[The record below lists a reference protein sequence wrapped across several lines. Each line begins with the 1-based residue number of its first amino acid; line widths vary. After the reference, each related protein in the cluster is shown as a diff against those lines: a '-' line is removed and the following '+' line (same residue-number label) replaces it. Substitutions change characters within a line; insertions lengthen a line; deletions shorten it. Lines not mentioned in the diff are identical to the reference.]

1 MKIFKSLTFAS
12 IFILSV
18 ISISKFNMYEN
29 AYSNL
34 IMDNVEALAENW
46 EIIDLCFL
54 KGSYRCPVG
63 GYTIYNVFTL
73 DKI

>member
-46 EIIDLCFL
+46 EIIDWCFFE
-54 KGSYRCPVG
+54 GSYKCPVG
-63 GYTIYNVFTL
+63 GYTIYSVFTL